1 MNLTLKIF
9 LVIFLLIITIILLN
23 TIKRKNISM
32 KYVTVWIFT
41 LILLFIFALF
51 PSILIT
57 VSNFFGFEATSN
69 MVFLIGYFML
79 FYVVFNQSIELSKQ
93 KKEIVKFPKRLKT
106 QGFEQNVENVDI
118 VDKRNFRPKK
128 QGKE

>member
-79 FYVVFNQSIELSKQ
+79 FYVVFNQSIELSKL
-93 KKEIVKFPKRLKT
+93 KKEIVKLIQELSIMKKDEKDGKKR
-106 QGFEQNVENVDI
+106 
-118 VDKRNFRPKK
+118 
-128 QGKE
+128 